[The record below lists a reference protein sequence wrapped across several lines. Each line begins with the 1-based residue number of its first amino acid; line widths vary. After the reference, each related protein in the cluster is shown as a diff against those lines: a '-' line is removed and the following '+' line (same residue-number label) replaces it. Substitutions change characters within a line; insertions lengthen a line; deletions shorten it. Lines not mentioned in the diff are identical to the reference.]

1 MREKK
6 FGAAKTRIIV
16 RTAASCFKNAS
27 PSRSP
32 AKGGSNPRFCTR
44 FTASSPGMRM
54 KKSNTPAAK
63 RKVPTSASN
72 TDAMPN
78 VLIRNAASMGEAKD
92 TAEPEMD

>member
-1 MREKK
+1 
-6 FGAAKTRIIV
+6 
-16 RTAASCFKNAS
+16 
-27 PSRSP
+27 
-32 AKGGSNPRFCTR
+32 
-44 FTASSPGMRM
+44 MRM

-63 RKVPTSASN
+63 RKVLTSASN